1 MNTIE
6 QKLNL
11 NIKQRAMYHILL
23 RKSQRFFKKNVFF
36 RNLLPGD
43 ELGPTPLIQLIDLSF
58 NSLLQVL
65 SSYFTQSARSI
76 NQSTRSINQSARSI
90 DQSDRSIN
98 QSARSIHTL
107 THYYRYCH
115 PIHLPN
121 CTVYWM
127 YIVNTIHIRL
137 EFAIRTIF
145 PTGQQK
151 IFLFFLIFNND
162 NLIL

>member
-137 EFAIRTIF
+137 EFAIIAPFF
-145 PTGQQK
+145 PPISRK
-151 IFLFFLIFNND
+151 FFYFFLFSIM
-162 NLIL
+162 II